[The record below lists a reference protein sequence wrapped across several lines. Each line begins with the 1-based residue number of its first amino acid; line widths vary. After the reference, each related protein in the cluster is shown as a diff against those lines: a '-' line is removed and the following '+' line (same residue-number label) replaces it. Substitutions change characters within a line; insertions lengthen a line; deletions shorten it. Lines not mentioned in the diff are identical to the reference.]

1 LPDSRRWATS
11 PHDTEER
18 DMSYPPPPPGGYGY
32 QQQPPQQD
40 HPRATM
46 SMILGILGLVI
57 CTVIAPFAW
66 RIGKKTMDEI
76 DASGGRLGG
85 RGMAQAG
92 YIMGIIGTVVLV
104 LGVLFFVIAIP
115 LGIMSSS
122 GQ

>member
-1 LPDSRRWATS
+1 
-11 PHDTEER
+11 
-18 DMSYPPPPPGGYGY
+18 MSYPPPPPGGYGY

-104 LGVLFFVIAIP
+104 LGVLFLVVAIP
-115 LGIMSSS
+115 LGILSSS